1 MCGIAGLAF
10 WQPSARDGVASGERM
25 LDTLIHRGPDGGGL
39 WLDEAHCVLL
49 GHRRLSIIDLSE
61 HGKQPMHSASGR
73 YVVVYNGEIYNF
85 QALREELECAN
96 RAPAWRGHSDTEVIL
111 ACVEEW
117 GFEATL
123 RKLVGMFAIALWD
136 RQTASLSLARDRIG
150 EKPLYYGSVDGCFTF
165 SSELKAIRAI
175 AARGLDI
182 DRDALA
188 EFMRFG
194 YVPAPRS
201 IYSAVGKVP
210 PGHFVTVSAASGIA
224 SEPVAYWRLESSE
237 VRSLGS
243 RLALYS
249 DHELVDALHGYLRDA
264 VAAQMVSD
272 VPLGAFL
279 SGGVDS
285 STIVALMQSQ
295 SDRRVRTYTIGFQDR
310 AFNEAPYAR
319 AVAEHLGTEHTE
331 LIVTAADAAG
341 LIPSLPMIY
350 DEPFA
355 DSSQIP
361 TTLISQ
367 LTRAH
372 VTVAL
377 SGDGGDEIFAG
388 YPRYQLTAALW
399 RRVSSQPILLRQAAS
414 AALGAISAQGWDRI
428 LCRLPASVRERIN
441 GRRIHRLAQLMICTS
456 LGEMYV
462 RLMSRWQPEDALVI
476 GASASDLLVLNWHS
490 GQSDIDSMRIW
501 DVQHYLP
508 DDLLV
513 KVDRAAMSASLETRA
528 PMLDHRVVE
537 FAMALPERMLVRD
550 GVGKWALR
558 LVLDRYVPRTL
569 IDRPKAGFEVPL
581 GEWLRGPL
589 RSWAQSLLD
598 PSRLKREGYLNVDK
612 IGQMWEQHQSGR
624 WDRSLHLWNV
634 LMFEAWLN
642 AGNNL
647 AP

>member
-1 MCGIAGLAF
+1 
-10 WQPSARDGVASGERM
+10 
-25 LDTLIHRGPDGGGL
+25 
-39 WLDEAHCVLL
+39 LDEVHGVVL

-61 HGKQPMHSASGR
+61 HGTQPMHSASGR
-73 YVVVYNGEIYNF
+73 YVVAYNGEIYNF
-85 QALREELECAN
+85 QALRAELEHAN
-96 RAPAWRGHSDTEVIL
+96 HAPAWCGHSDTEVML
-111 ACVEEW
+111 ACIEVW

-136 RQTASLSLARDRIG
+136 RQTASLLLARDRIG
-150 EKPLYYGSVDGCFTF
+150 EKPLYYGYVEGCFAF
-165 SSELKAIRAI
+165 ASELKAIRTI
-175 AARGLDI
+175 AAHGLSI

-210 PGHFVTVSAASGIA
+210 PGHFVTVSAGIV
-224 SEPVAYWRLESSE
+224 SEPVAYWRLESPE
-237 VRSLGS
+237 VHSLGK
-243 RLALYS
+243 RLASY
-249 DHELVDALHGYLRDA
+249 DDNELVNALHDRLRDA

-285 STIVALMQSQ
+285 STIVGLMQSL

-331 LIVTAADAAG
+331 MIVTAADAAG
-341 LIPSLPMIY
+341 LIQSLPMIY

-361 TTLISQ
+361 TALISR
-367 LTRAH
+367 LTSAH

-399 RRVSSQPILLRQAAS
+399 RRVSSQPMLLRQAAS
-414 AALGAISAQGWDRI
+414 AALGTISAHGWDRM
-428 LCRLPASVRERIN
+428 LWCLPASMRDRIN
-441 GRRIHRLAQLMICTS
+441 GRRIHRVAQLMICTT

-476 GASASDLLVLNWHS
+476 GASLTDLLVPNWHS

-501 DVQHYLP
+501 DTQHYLP

-528 PMLDHRVVE
+528 PMLDHRVVD

-558 LVLDRYVPRTL
+558 RVLDRYVPRTL

-581 GEWLRGPL
+581 GDWLRGPL
-589 RSWAQSLLD
+589 RSWAESLLD
-598 PSRLKREGYLNVDK
+598 PSRLKREGYLNAEK